1 MTVEFY
7 NLMYMIIHLFDI
19 VIITKL
25 FDIFFENKPESKIK
39 SVLSYCL
46 YYFGTGLVY
55 IIFNIA
61 LLTMCV
67 NIVTLFVIALNYKST
82 LKRKILCVVFSY
94 IIFFA
99 ADIFICAITG
109 YYNKDILVKGSYNNI
124 FGQALIKVFTYLIA
138 VVTSYLKNIK
148 KDVLVRKSSWFVT
161 FFVPVST
168 MYMEFNFITS
178 DNVSKVHACLS
189 IMIVLALNYVCLYM
203 YDSLS
208 SMYRIKMNEA
218 LLEQEKNY
226 YLNQC
231 ELMRESTEQVKSF
244 RHDMKN
250 QFFMLKEMCDNKMYE
265 DLGAQLSK
273 YAETID
279 VQKYYSQS
287 ENTIV
292 DSIINYKLKN
302 ADIDGISVE
311 TTVSVPSK
319 VKVEISD
326 LVTILGNL
334 LDNALTALSS
344 VSNDKKLYLK
354 IIYDRGRII
363 ICVRN
368 TYSTPVKYVNGNIIT
383 TKTDRNNHGHGLSN
397 VRKSVE
403 KYEGYMEIDHSDGI
417 FSVDI
422 IMFVPS

>member
-1 MTVEFY
+1 MSIEFY
-7 NLMYMIIHLFDI
+7 NIMYMIIHLFDI
-19 VIITKL
+19 VIISKL
-25 FDIFFENKPESKIK
+25 FGIFFENKPESKIL

-46 YYFGTGLVY
+46 YYFGTGLAY
-55 IIFNIA
+55 IIFDIA
-61 LLTMCV
+61 LLTMGV

-82 LKRKILCVVFSY
+82 LKKKILCVVFSY

-124 FGQALIKVFTYLIA
+124 YGQALIKVFTYFIA

-148 KDVLVRKSSWFVT
+148 KDISVRKSSWFVT

-178 DNVSKVHACLS
+178 ENVSRLHACLS
-189 IMIVLALNYVCLYM
+189 IIIVLALNYICLYM

-208 SMYRIKMNEA
+208 SMYQIKMNEA
-218 LLEQEKNY
+218 LLKQEKNY

-231 ELMRESTEQVKSF
+231 ELMKESTDQLKAF

-250 QFFMLKEMCDNKMYE
+250 QFFMLKEMCDNKMYSE
-265 DLGAQLSK
+265 LNTHLEK
-273 YAETID
+273 YAETIE
-279 VQKYYSQS
+279 VQKCYSQS

-292 DSIINYKLKN
+292 DSIINFKLKN

-311 TTVSVPSK
+311 T
-319 VKVEISD
+319 EIAIPPKIDIEVSD
-326 LVTILGNL
+326 LVIILGNL
-334 LDNALTALSS
+334 LDNSLTALSS
-344 VSNDKKLYLK
+344 VSQNKKLYLK
-354 IIYDRGRII
+354 IVYDRGRII
-363 ICVRN
+363 ICIKN
-368 TYSTPVKYVNGNIIT
+368 TYSTPVKYTNGEIVT
-383 TKTDRNNHGHGLSN
+383 SMADEHNHGYGLN
-397 VRKSVE
+397 NIRKSVE
-403 KYEGYMEIDHSDGI
+403 KYKGYMEIDHSEGV

-422 IMFVPS
+422 IMFVIA